1 MKALKQCITGMVVE
15 EITTE
20 YALDDESGKMKMT
33 KQKKV
38 EKKIPPNPDL
48 IKLIYQKV
56 TDNNSGY
63 DKLTDE
69 ELEKEKQRLLKIL
82 KEKESG
88 D

>member
-15 EITTE
+15 EVTTE
-20 YALDDESGKMKMT
+20 YVLDDESGEMKMT
-33 KQKKV
+33 NQKMV

-56 TDNNSGY
+56 SDADSGY

-69 ELEKEKQRLLKIL
+69 ELEKEKQRLLKML
-82 KEKESG
+82 KENKSG